1 MTNCITEECQ
11 NTNLQPDEIDQLIA
25 EFHHTIGWN
34 SVDECMLPSSYLS
47 SGTWEQI
54 LDATALVLESYGNG
68 FIDNIRERVEFWNK
82 NLGDIHANDKP
93 LVDDLPGLMS
103 DLKQQCEG
111 VIIAI
116 CTSDDRRAT
125 KACVKNWKL
134 EGHIDVSNYYVYK
147 YFKVSALQIKIS
159 YSVVSLNRPIHSINN
174 KVFHM
179 R

>member
-147 YFKVSALQIKIS
+147 CL
-159 YSVVSLNRPIHSINN
+159 
-174 KVFHM
+174 KVFLSVANQNILLSSFIESSHSFNKQ
-179 R
+179 

>member
-1 MTNCITEECQ
+1 M
-11 NTNLQPDEIDQLIA
+11 
-25 EFHHTIGWN
+25 
-34 SVDECMLPSSYLS
+34 
-47 SGTWEQI
+47 
-54 LDATALVLESYGNG
+54 
-68 FIDNIRERVEFWNK
+68 EFWNK

-125 KACVKNWKL
+125 NACVKNWKL

-147 YFKVSALQIKIS
+147 CFKVFL
-159 YSVVSLNRPIHSINN
+159 SVANQNILLSSFIESSHSFN
-174 KVFHM
+174 KQ
-179 R
+179 